1 LGDQVQANQQLAS
14 LGPNGLPPSMISAV
28 QTLINAK
35 RTLANLQGS
44 GLSLA
49 QAQQAVTTAQTT
61 LTNAQAMRAG
71 LNGTTATDQA
81 VIDQA
86 WANYLLSQANVDR
99 LQKRYDNM
107 ASLNDQNLR
116 KAQALSALSAAKQKR
131 DSDVA
136 AYNADKGALSS
147 QDIATADGAVA
158 VAQATLVDAQHQVDL
173 IKNGSVTDDITAAQ
187 AAVNAAQATLN
198 QQFLAAPFA
207 GTISNV
213 NAQVGDLVSSGA
225 NAFQIDALS
234 TLFVDLPVAEIDIAN
249 VKVGQ
254 PATVTFDAIPNKTC
268 NGVVTQ
274 IGLVGASTQGVVS
287 YPVTVQITDA
297 DADAMV
303 KPGMTAAVSIVIAQ
317 HDNVLMVPNQAIQVT
332 GSRHQVIVL
341 FEGQQIS
348 VPVAIGLTNATMSE
362 VTGGQLKEGDTILI
376 NPPAVT
382 TNSGALGGGFL
393 GGGGFGGGF
402 GRPGG

>member
-1 LGDQVQANQQLAS
+1 MGDQVQANQQLAS

-158 VAQATLVDAQHQVDL
+158 VAQATLVDAQRQVDL

-234 TLFVDLPVAEIDIAN
+234 TLFADLPVAEIDITN
-249 VKVGQ
+249 VKVGH
-254 PATVTFDAIPNKTC
+254 PATVTFDAIPNKTY

-297 DADAMV
+297 DAMV

-317 HDNVLMVPNQAIQVT
+317 YDNVLMVPNQAIQVT

-362 VTGGQLKEGDTILI
+362 VTGGQL
-376 NPPAVT
+376 
-382 TNSGALGGGFL
+382 
-393 GGGGFGGGF
+393 
-402 GRPGG
+402 